1 MPDYL
6 IREMWLLIPTVIYFA
21 VGLLLLWFSIWM
33 VEILTPFSIRKEIEE
48 DHNTALAIVLGS
60 GIIAL
65 GLLLSAVI
73 RG

>member
-48 DHNTALAIVLGS
+48 DHNTALAIVLC
-60 GIIAL
+60 
-65 GLLLSAVI
+65 
-73 RG
+73 